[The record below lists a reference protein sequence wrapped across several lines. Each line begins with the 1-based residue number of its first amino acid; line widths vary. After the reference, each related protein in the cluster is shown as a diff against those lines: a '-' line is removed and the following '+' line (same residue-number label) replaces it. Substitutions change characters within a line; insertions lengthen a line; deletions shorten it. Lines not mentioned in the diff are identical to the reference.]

1 METTILLEFNNKKYI
16 KKIKTIS
23 SIINNNDKINN
34 DKINNDNNKII
45 IKDFIKKTIDDI
57 SYKNFENNI
66 NEYFILKNGLLVL
79 PSNILL
85 NPCNSINNIAYK
97 NVNISCYRKMKGGDF
112 MDLVLS
118 PLELFF
124 KPIFDPIKAIINVF
138 IMIGKLIEWLIEFI
152 IWFIQFMI
160 WIFTDLLNPVNFCND
175 FFNSIMMIIIAIFS
189 TLFNIIKAC
198 VAITVNTIGNWMQ
211 GFWGWDQSGLTKSDK
226 ESNYFK
232 SINRKKGS
240 KYYLTNSNTV
250 PFSVI
255 LGTIL
260 CPPMG
265 VFMDMGLTGWLN
277 IVVCCLLTLLF
288 YIPGLLYALLI
299 IYS

>member
-1 METTILLEFNNKKYI
+1 MEITITLYFDHNILNEKLI
-16 KKIKTIS
+16 
-23 SIINNNDKINN
+23 
-34 DKINNDNNKII
+34 INNDNNKIT
-45 IKDFIKKTIDDI
+45 IKDFIKKSIDDI

-66 NEYFILKNGLLVL
+66 NEYFILKNGSLVL
-79 PSNILL
+79 PSNLLL
-85 NPCNSINNIAYK
+85 NPINSLHNIYHE
-97 NVNISCYRKMKGGDF
+97 NLYISCYRKLKGGDF

-124 KPIFDPIKAIINVF
+124 KPIFDPIMAIINVF
-138 IMIGKLIEWLIEFI
+138 EMIGKLIEWLIEFI

-175 FFNSIMMIIIAIFS
+175 FFNAVMMILIAIFS
-189 TLFNIIKAC
+189 TFFNIIKAFA
-198 VAITVNTIGNWMQ
+198 AITVNTLGNWMQ
-211 GFWGWDQSGLTKSDK
+211 GFWGWDQSGLTKADK

-232 SINRKKGS
+232 SINRSKGS

-277 IVVCCLLTLLF
+277 IIVCCLLTLLF